1 MRLKHI
7 RIYASAAAIMLT
19 VSSITAC
26 SSKTAKETIEST
38 IESISSTD
46 AASEAASYTVKVT
59 AINGNEITAD
69 TGSIVEN
76 AGDPG
81 KGEAPSGDKLDGNA
95 PSGDKPE
102 GNPPSDGGKSDG
114 ETPSGNKPEG
124 EASNGDGHPNGNPP
138 SGDKPEG
145 NPPSGDKPEGGAPNG
160 DKPEG
165 NPPSGDKP
173 DGEAPSGDGKPEG
186 NPPSGGEKPEGNPPS
201 DDNKPEGNPPSG
213 DGKPEGNPPSGGKPD
228 DGAPGGQSTFS
239 PDGDNL
245 VFKVDDATKITVEFL
260 QGSSDGTL
268 DDISV
273 GSVLEIE
280 LNESNIATTITVKNL
295 SAGGGFGGSGT
306 VTQGT
311 AKTTID
317 SDTKENG
324 TSYTSSGDDE
334 NALRIDGATA
344 TLDNITVEKS
354 GGESSNTEDG
364 DFYGQ
369 NAALLATNKATANIT
384 NATITTNAINGN
396 GVFSYGEGTTVNI
409 SDSTI
414 RTSQRNS
421 GGIQTTGGAT
431 TNATNLDIQTEG
443 NSSAAIRSDRG
454 GGTVNVTK
462 GSYVT
467 NGTGSPA
474 IYSTADISVSD
485 ATLTANSSEAV
496 VIEGKN
502 SVSLKNCTVTGNM
515 KNTYNGDSTENIHG
529 IMIYQSM
536 SGDASIGESSFSAEG
551 GSITSLS
558 GDMFYITNTDCT
570 MSLKNVAFTLANDTF
585 LRIEGNSSSRGWGT
599 EGANGGDVVLS
610 CDTQAIKGNVLVDEI
625 SSLKL
630 TLSNGSSLEGAINP
644 DGEAGDISLT
654 LDNSSKLIL
663 TADSYVTSFDGDV
676 SNIVSNG
683 YKLYVSGKAI
693 N

>member
-1 MRLKHI
+1 MKLKHI
-7 RIYASAAAIMLT
+7 RVYATAAAVMLT
-19 VSSITAC
+19 MSSITAC
-26 SSKTAKETIEST
+26 SGKGAKEAIEST
-38 IESISSTD
+38 IESISYTE
-46 AASEAASYTVKVT
+46 AVSEASSYTVKVT

-69 TGSIVEN
+69 TGSIEEN
-76 AGDPG
+76 AGGPG
-81 KGEAPSGDKLDGNA
+81 KGNPPSGDKPEGDSSSGDKPEGGAPSGDKPEGEA

-102 GNPPSDGGKSDG
+102 GNPPSGDMPEGNPPSGDKPEGNPPSGDKPEG
-114 ETPSGNKPEG
+114 NPPSGNKPEG
-124 EASNGDGHPNGNPP
+124 NPPSGDKPEGNPPSGDKPEGNPP

-145 NPPSGDKPEGGAPNG
+145 NPPSGDKPEGGAPGG

-165 NPPSGDKP
+165 
-173 DGEAPSGDGKPEG
+173 
-186 NPPSGGEKPEGNPPS
+186 
-201 DDNKPEGNPPSG
+201 
-213 DGKPEGNPPSGGKPD
+213 
-228 DGAPGGQSTFS
+228 GAPGGQSTFS
-239 PDGDNL
+239 PDGDNI

-260 QGSSDGTL
+260 QGSSEGSL

-280 LNESNIATTITVKNL
+280 LNSSNIATTITVKNL
-295 SAGGGFGGSGT
+295 SAGGGFGGSGE

-311 AKTTID
+311 AKATID
-317 SDTKENG
+317 TDSNETG
-324 TSYTSSGDDE
+324 TTYTSSGDDE
-334 NALRIDGATA
+334 NALRIDGAAA
-344 TLDNITVEKS
+344 TLDSITVEKT

-414 RTSQRNS
+414 RTTQRNS
-421 GGIQTTGGAT
+421 GGIQTTGGGT

-454 GGTVNVTK
+454 GGTVNVSK

-485 ATLTANSSEAV
+485 ATLTANNSEAV

-502 SVSLKNCTVTGNM
+502 SVSLKDCTVTGNM
-515 KNTYNGDSTENIHG
+515 KNTYNGDSTENIHA

-536 SGDASIGESSFSAEG
+536 SGDAALGEASFSAEG
-551 GSITSLS
+551 GSIKALA

-599 EGANGGDVVLS
+599 EGSNGGDVTLS
-610 CDTQAIKGNVLVDEI
+610 CDTEAIKGNILVDEI

-630 TLSNGSSLEGAINP
+630 TLSNNSSLEGAINP
-644 DGEAGDISLT
+644 DGEAGDVSLT
-654 LDNSSKLIL
+654 LDKSSKLIL

>member
-1 MRLKHI
+1 MKLKHI
-7 RIYASAAAIMLT
+7 RVYATAAAVMLT
-19 VSSITAC
+19 MSSVTAC
-26 SSKTAKETIEST
+26 SGKGAKEAIEST
-38 IESISSTD
+38 IESISSTE
-46 AASEAASYTVKVT
+46 AASEASSYTVKVT

-69 TGSIVEN
+69 TGSIEEN
-76 AGDPG
+76 AGGPG
-81 KGEAPSGDKLDGNA
+81 KGNPPSGDKPEGDSSSDNKPEADAPSDDKPEGDPPSGDKPDGGA

-102 GNPPSDGGKSDG
+102 GGS
-114 ETPSGNKPEG
+114 
-124 EASNGDGHPNGNPP
+124 P

-145 NPPSGDKPEGGAPNG
+145 NPPSGDKPEGEAPSG

-173 DGEAPSGDGKPEG
+173 EGNHPSGDKPEG
-186 NPPSGGEKPEGNPPS
+186 GAPGGDKPEG
-201 DDNKPEGNPPSG
+201 
-213 DGKPEGNPPSGGKPD
+213 
-228 DGAPGGQSTFS
+228 GAPGGQSTFS
-239 PDGDNL
+239 PDGDNI

-260 QGSSDGTL
+260 QGSSDGSL

-280 LNESNIATTITVKNL
+280 LNSSNIATTITVKNL
-295 SAGGGFGGSGT
+295 SAGGGFGGSGE

-317 SDTKENG
+317 SDSNETG
-324 TSYTSSGDDE
+324 TTYTSSGDDE

-344 TLDNITVEKS
+344 TLDSITVEKT

-421 GGIQTTGGAT
+421 GGIQTTGGGT

-454 GGTVNVTK
+454 GGTVNVSK

-485 ATLTANSSEAV
+485 ATLTANNSEAV

-502 SVSLKNCTVTGNM
+502 SVSLKDCTVTGNM
-515 KNTYNGDSTENIHG
+515 KNTYNGDSTENIHA

-536 SGDASIGESSFSAEG
+536 SGDAAIGEASFSAEG
-551 GSITSLS
+551 GSIKALA

-599 EGANGGDVVLS
+599 EGSNGGDVTLS
-610 CDTQAIKGNVLVDEI
+610 CDTEAIKGNVLVDEI

-630 TLSNGSSLEGAINP
+630 TLSNNSSLEGAINP
-644 DGEAGDISLT
+644 DGEAGDVSLT
-654 LDNSSKLIL
+654 LDKSSKLTL

-683 YKLYVSGKAI
+683 YKLYVSGKSI